1 MSGPKAFR
9 IVTRAEIMT
18 ICRRSLARLDA
29 AIEDWISRGQGNG
42 TIDKADIDKVITRRD
57 ALRGLLSAD
66 KFVELQKQIPAEI
79 SYLQADAERRAEKAA
94 EMEAQSKRTMRRMK
108 GTAQALLASLGSS
121 GIQIPHEIREELAS
135 SGIPSERLEAAINKA
150 FLLLHSAPATKGV
163 SDLQRDIAAR
173 LGAGEKRMSLE
184 EWTSQQPGATEDQA
198 LLRVDGFLGE
208 LRGLGIDPGPF
219 SARISSLEL
228 ESPARRTL
236 LADSLLLDLA
246 TAVKNG
252 REHTRLQSDLR
263 ARHAE
268 LSEMKSPEAASLR
281 SEIGQS
287 LSMVSAGNEA
297 ALIQRADFLIEAEV
311 QAIAAE
317 ERRRA
322 VLEGLAGLGYEV
334 SEGMAT
340 AWVNGGRVV
349 LRKAANPGYGV
360 ELSGGSKS
368 DLLQVRAVAF
378 GNSTETRDTSQDR
391 DIETIWCGE
400 FERLQSLIAKDGGH
414 LAIEHARPVGQ
425 FPLKVVEDKYS
436 TAGDSDAIKVTRQL
450 PS

>member
-29 AIEDWISRGQGNG
+29 AIEDWISRGQRNG
-42 TIDKADIDKVITRRD
+42 TIDKADIDKVIARRD

-66 KFVELQKQIPAEI
+66 KFVELQKQLPAEI

-94 EMEAQSKRTMRRMK
+94 ELEAQSKRAMRRMK
-108 GTAQALLASLGSS
+108 GTAQALLASLESS
-121 GIQIPHEIREELAS
+121 GIQIPREIREELAS
-135 SGIPSERLEAAINKA
+135 SGTPSERLEAAINKA
-150 FLLLHSAPATKGV
+150 FLMLHSAPATKGV

-184 EWTSQQPGATEDQA
+184 EWTSQQPGVTEDQA

-208 LRGLGIDPGPF
+208 LKGLGIDPGPF

-228 ESPARRTL
+228 ESPARRSL

-281 SEIGQS
+281 SEIGES
-287 LSMVSAGNEA
+287 LSM
-297 ALIQRADFLIEAEV
+297 
-311 QAIAAE
+311 AI
-317 ERRRA
+317 
-322 VLEGLAGLGYEV
+322 
-334 SEGMAT
+334 
-340 AWVNGGRVV
+340 GR
-349 LRKAANPGYGV
+349 
-360 ELSGGSKS
+360 
-368 DLLQVRAVAF
+368 Q
-378 GNSTETRDTSQDR
+378 
-391 DIETIWCGE
+391 
-400 FERLQSLIAKDGGH
+400 
-414 LAIEHARPVGQ
+414 
-425 FPLKVVEDKYS
+425 
-436 TAGDSDAIKVTRQL
+436 
-450 PS
+450 

>member
-9 IVTRAEIMT
+9 IVTRAEITT

-29 AIEDWISRGQGNG
+29 AIEDWISRGQRNG
-42 TIDKADIDKVITRRD
+42 TVDKADIDKVIARRD

-94 EMEAQSKRTMRRMK
+94 EMEAQSKRALRRTK
-108 GTAQALLASLGSS
+108 GTAQALLTSLVSS
-121 GIQIPHEIREELAS
+121 GIQIPHEIREGLAS
-135 SGIPSERLEAAINKA
+135 SGTPSERLEAVINKA
-150 FLLLHSAPATKGV
+150 FLMLHSAPPPKGV

-173 LGAGEKRMSLE
+173 LGADERRMSLE
-184 EWTSQQPGATEDQA
+184 EWTSQQPGVTEDQA

-208 LRGLGIDPGPF
+208 LKGLGIDPGPF
-219 SARISSLEL
+219 SARVSSLEL
-228 ESPARRTL
+228 EAPARRSL

-246 TAVKNG
+246 IAVKNG
-252 REHTRLQSDLR
+252 RERARLLSDLR

-268 LSEMKSPEAASLR
+268 LSEMKSVEAASLR
-281 SEIGQS
+281 SEIDQS
-287 LSMVSAGNEA
+287 LSKVSPGNEA

-311 QAIAAE
+311 QATAAE

-322 VLEGLAGLGYEV
+322 VLEGLADLGYEV

-378 GNSTETRDTSQDR
+378 GNSSESRDTSRDR

-400 FERLQSLIAKDGGH
+400 FGRLQSLIAKDGGH

-425 FPLKVVEDKYS
+425 FPLKVVEDENG
-436 TAGDSDAIKVTRQL
+436 TAGDNDAVTVTRHVL
-450 PS
+450 R